1 MLQARRHILA
11 GLLMLGLL
19 GGCGSPAAPAPSPAP
34 SPTVPPAPTPMA
46 TRAPTAAPTVQPT
59 LAPSPVP
66 TALPTAAPTFAP
78 TAAPTAVPTAPA
90 PEPTHPSES
99 PAPAP
104 APAGGEVLFLRG
116 GALVAYAPATSTER
130 TLADHVLDFAA
141 SPDGAQI
148 ALIREVDRRIDLWLV
163 RRDGSGLAQLTRD
176 GPARVEATPAWSG
189 DGGAL
194 AYAASDS
201 SDPYPRSWPDW
212 ALWCSASEVRVR
224 DMASGGEAT
233 LGRGCDP
240 ALSPDGRRLAF
251 ATPPTAWE
259 PGITN
264 GPTIANTI
272 RLVNRRGERGW
283 NFAVAAGAD
292 APPPHTGR
300 LVYAPA
306 FAPDGGRLAYHR
318 FLGYRALVD
327 IDLSEIGGSFEGK
340 GKPFAAGAGW
350 LLPARFAPNGRDVA
364 LIEHNY
370 SDARGF
376 GGADNWSV
384 TVVRLGEQEELPMPD
399 GPMTFAGRRLARL
412 PRAQA
417 AAWSPEGAALAVLLP
432 AGWRPGLSPSEPFGG
447 EQPGEI
453 WRWTPGGDPAER
465 LVSNVDFASPV
476 AWLR

>member
-1 MLQARRHILA
+1 MLV
-11 GLLMLGLL
+11 GLLVLGLL
-19 GGCGSPAAPAPSPAP
+19 GGCGGLTAPASSPAP
-34 SPTVPPAPTPMA
+34 SPTAPPVPTPMA
-46 TRAPTAAPTVQPT
+46 T
-59 LAPSPVP
+59 L
-66 TALPTAAPTFAP
+66 AP
-78 TAAPTAVPTAPA
+78 TAAPTAAPMLAPSPMPTVPPTAAPTLAPSAVPIAVPTATA
-90 PEPTHPSES
+90 PEPSPGES
-99 PAPAP
+99 PVPAPAD
-104 APAGGEVLFLRG
+104 GELLFLRSDV
-116 GALVAYAPATSTER
+116 LVAHALGTGTER
-130 TLADHVLDFAA
+130 TLADRVLDFAV
-141 SPDGAQI
+141 SSDGARI

-163 RRDGSGLAQLTRD
+163 RRDGSGLRPLTDD
-176 GPARVEATPAWSG
+176 GPARVEATPVWSG

-224 DMASGGEAT
+224 DMVSGGEAA
-233 LGRGCDP
+233 LGRGCNP

-272 RLVNRRGERGW
+272 RMVNRRGEHGW
-283 NFAVAAGAD
+283 NFAVATGAD
-292 APPPHTGR
+292 APHTGR

-306 FAPDGGRLAYHR
+306 FSPDGAHLTYHR
-318 FLGYRALVD
+318 FLGYQALVD

-340 GKPFAAGAGW
+340 GQPFATGAGW

-384 TVVRLGEQEELPMPD
+384 TIVRLGEPEELPMPS

-417 AAWSPEGAALAVLLP
+417 AAWSPDGAALAVLLP
-432 AGWRPGLSPSEPFGG
+432 AGWRPGLSPNEPFGG
-447 EQPGEI
+447 ENPGEI
-453 WRWTPGGDPAER
+453 WRWTLGGEPSAR
-465 LVSNVDFASPV
+465 LVSNVDFASPI